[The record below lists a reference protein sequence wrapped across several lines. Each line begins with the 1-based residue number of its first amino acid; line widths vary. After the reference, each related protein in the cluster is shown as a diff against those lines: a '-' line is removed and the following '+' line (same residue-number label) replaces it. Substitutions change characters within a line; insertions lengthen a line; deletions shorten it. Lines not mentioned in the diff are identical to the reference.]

1 MATNDWSC
9 AKLKLHIIRSINKIA
24 IAWSI
29 ALVLLDFAWFVHKAG
44 IADDGTLRL
53 CNVYVLYSFV
63 RYIAFVLL
71 NVLAFLSIV
80 Y

>member
-9 AKLKLHIIRSINKIA
+9 AKLKLDIIRSINKIA

-29 ALVLLDFAWFVHKAG
+29 ALVLLEFAWFVYK
-44 IADDGTLRL
+44 ADDGTLRL

>member
-9 AKLKLHIIRSINKIA
+9 AKLKLDIIRSINKIA

-29 ALVLLDFAWFVHKAG
+29 ALVLLDFAW
-44 IADDGTLRL
+44 L